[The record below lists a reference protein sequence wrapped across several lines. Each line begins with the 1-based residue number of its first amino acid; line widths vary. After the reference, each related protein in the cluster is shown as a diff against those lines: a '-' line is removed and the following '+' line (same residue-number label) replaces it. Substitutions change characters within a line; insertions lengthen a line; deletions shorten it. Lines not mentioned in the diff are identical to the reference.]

1 MNTLEN
7 RKDILKLQPI
17 GIDFWSRPVYKD
29 QYGHLWKDITLGS
42 NQPDFR
48 SVVDNAFD
56 GEPDMPIRRPFTIIT
71 TEE

>member
-1 MNTLEN
+1 MNTSEIK
-7 RKDILKLQPI
+7 KDTLKLEPI
-17 GIDFWSRPVYKD
+17 GTDFWSRPVYKD
-29 QYGHLWKDITLGS
+29 QYGHMRKYITLGS

>member
-1 MNTLEN
+1 MNTSESMKDTLE
-7 RKDILKLQPI
+7 LQPI
-17 GIDFWSRPVYKD
+17 GTDFWSRPVYKD
-29 QYGHLWKDITLGS
+29 QYGHMWKDTTLGS